1 MFFSVFARNLSRNEI
16 LVVGILLEKGAARRG
31 MVLKSSK
38 LVIWS
43 GLPIRTVERVIA
55 RLAYLRVVTRK
66 ESGRNFEYKVSMAGA
81 RKLERPTFPDRISL
95 SAQLSFDG
103 FGSIPRHVRIGEDEL
118 SIPDATLSDL
128 SRLREHFERKQKNM
142 AHRTGRIEETDK
154 LIDLVRPHDNVSPG
168 ITVREV
174 IEIEK
179 ESGAGRAT
187 RANTKKSAAA
197 SGN

>member
-38 LVIWS
+38 LSIWS

-55 RLAYLRVVTRK
+55 RLAYLGVVTRK
-66 ESGRNFEYKVSMAGA
+66 ESGRNFEYKVSMACA
-81 RKLERPTFPDRISL
+81 RKLERPTFPDRVSL

-103 FGSIPRHVRIGEDEL
+103 FGCIPRHVRIGEDEL

-128 SRLREHFERKQKNM
+128 RRLREHFERKQKNR

-154 LIDLVRPHDNVSPG
+154 LIDLVRPHDYVSRG

-187 RANTKKSAAA
+187 RENAKRSAAA

>member
-95 SAQLSFDG
+95 SAQLRFDG